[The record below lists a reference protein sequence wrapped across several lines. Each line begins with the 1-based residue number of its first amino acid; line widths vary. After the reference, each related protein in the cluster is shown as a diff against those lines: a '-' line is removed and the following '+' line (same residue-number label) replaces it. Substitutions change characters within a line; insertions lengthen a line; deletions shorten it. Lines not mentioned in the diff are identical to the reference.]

1 MRRFLYSFSLIF
13 FLFIVFTWHAISA
26 MTQDS
31 MEEPPYVYV
40 TLAGSTN
47 IFENL
52 TIEGYA
58 HQQGFSEPFYLF
70 NEKEQSLSGLRKL
83 DTFSD
88 PVLDELSAE
97 HRAFFRG
104 KRADHSFYIDD
115 TFIVS
120 ANLPNPSTYGTKTN
134 DLSISW
140 LERETGKTL
149 SFTTPIDLDHYYSFI
164 VDMQMRGDTLLLLV
178 EQSTRSSTELV
189 LYEVNNSTHSLTDQ
203 QVIFTLPND
212 DDQYINVISDSFYFS
227 PSSYIAWSVYG
238 WETDTNELNFYS
250 YDSFETNTLDLG
262 SQIKEGAN
270 SSFSAFQDD
279 EQVIFIEHLYDEK
292 GANVRYL
299 MIDLS
304 EGKASDMHETLL
316 RTEDMITVKQANGF
330 LYVITA
336 IHNSSNELAKV
347 TVIDPVTNEEIHE
360 GLIQYTDDSFRTGY
374 YSFEFYYTQNDSQK

>member
-1 MRRFLYSFSLIF
+1 
-13 FLFIVFTWHAISA
+13 

-40 TLAGSTN
+40 TLAGSTSV
-47 IFENL
+47 FENL

-58 HQQGFSEPFYLF
+58 HQQGSSEPFYLF
-70 NEKEQSLSGLRKL
+70 NEKDQFLSGLRKL

-88 PVLDELSAE
+88 PVLDELSAD

-104 KRADHSFYIDD
+104 KRHEHSFYIDD

-120 ANLPNPSTYGTKTN
+120 ANLPNSFTYGTKTN
-134 DLSISW
+134 DLSVSW

-149 SFTTPIDLDHYYSFI
+149 SFTTPIDFDHYYSFI

-189 LYEVNNSTHSLTDQ
+189 LYEINNSTHSLTDQ
-203 QVIFTLPND
+203 QILYTLPNND
-212 DDQYINVISDSFYFS
+212 DKYITIISDSFYFS
-227 PSSYIAWSVYG
+227 PSSYAAWSVYG

-250 YDSFETNTLDLG
+250 YDSTETKTLDLG
-262 SQIKEGAN
+262 SKIKEGAN
-270 SSFSAFQDD
+270 SSFSAFQDG
-279 EQVIFIEHLYDEK
+279 EQVIFIEHLYDK
-292 GANVRYL
+292 KVANVRYL
-299 MIDLS
+299 MIDLR

-316 RTEDMITVKQANGF
+316 RNEDIITVKQANGF
-330 LYVITA
+330 LYFITA
-336 IHNSSNELAKV
+336 VNNLSNELAKI

-360 GLIQYTDDSFRTGY
+360 GVIQYTDGSFRTGH
-374 YSFEFYYTQNDSQK
+374 YSFDFYDTQNDNQK